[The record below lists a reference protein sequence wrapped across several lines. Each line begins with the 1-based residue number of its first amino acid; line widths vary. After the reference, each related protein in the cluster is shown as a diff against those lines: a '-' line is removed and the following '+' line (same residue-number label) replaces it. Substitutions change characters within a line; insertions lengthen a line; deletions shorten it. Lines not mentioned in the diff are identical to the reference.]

1 MVEIVKEV
9 DNQNIKNVSWFFL
22 VVDNNICEE
31 RNNLK
36 MELLGFC
43 IGYR

>member
-1 MVEIVKEV
+1 MVEIAKEV
-9 DNQNIKNVSWFFL
+9 DNQNIKNASWFL
-22 VVDNNICEE
+22 LAVDNNICEE

-36 MELLGFC
+36 MELLGPC